1 MSTEVPF
8 TTDRRTGQLRAPRNT
23 APRAAG
29 PWDVK
34 REFKELYAP
43 ANRDWELVEVPAQR
57 FLAVDGRGDPNLAP
71 AYTEAVEALY
81 AVAYAIKFAAKRGI
95 GRDLVVA
102 PLEGL
107 WYAGDPGDAAD
118 PAGFAVFAAG
128 DKAAWSW
135 TMLISQ
141 PDWVTDAFIAEVVTA
156 TAAKKKLPALASV
169 RIESLDE
176 GRCAQLLHV
185 GPYDAEAP
193 ALARLHGSF
202 LAGHGLVPNGR
213 HHEVYLGD
221 PRRTAADKLKTV
233 VRQPVAP
240 A

>member
-1 MSTEVPF
+1 MSNEVPF

-81 AVAYAIKFAAKRGI
+81 AVAYAIKFAAKRGL

-102 PLEGL
+102 PIEGL
-107 WYAGDPGDAAD
+107 WYAAD
-118 PAGFAVFAAG
+118 PAGYSAFAAG
-128 DKAAWSW
+128 DKASWSW

-141 PDWVTDAFIAEVVTA
+141 PDWVTDAFITEAVTA
-156 TAAKKKLPALASV
+156 TKAKKKLPALASV

-185 GPYDAEAP
+185 GPYDDEAP
-193 ALARLHGSF
+193 ALARLHGEF
-202 LAGHGLVPNGR
+202 LAEHGLRLNGL

-221 PRRTAADKLKTV
+221 PRRSAPEKLKTV
-233 VRQPVAP
+233 LRQPVAP

>member
-1 MSTEVPF
+1 MSEEAPF
-8 TTDRRTGQLRAPRNT
+8 TNDRRTGQLRAPRNT
-23 APRAAG
+23 APSGAR

-34 REFKELYAP
+34 RELKPLYGP
-43 ANRDWELVEVPAQR
+43 VNRDWELIEVPAQR
-57 FLAVDGRGDPNLAP
+57 FVAVDGRGDPNLAP

-81 AVAYAIKFAAKRGI
+81 ALAYAIKFAARRGI

-107 WYAGDPGDAAD
+107 WYADD
-118 PAGFAVFAAG
+118 PAAFAAG
-128 DKAAWSW
+128 DKSSWSW

-141 PDWVTDAFIAEVVTA
+141 PDWVTDAFITEVLTA
-156 TAAKKKLPALASV
+156 TAAKKKLPALARV

-176 GRCAQLLHV
+176 GLSAQLLHV
-185 GPYDAEAP
+185 GSYDDEAP

-202 LAGHGLVPNGR
+202 LAEHGLRENGR

-221 PRRTAADKLKTV
+221 PRRTSPDKLKTV
-233 VRQPVAP
+233 LRQPVAP